1 MALDEKELLEEQEDT
16 QHGRYLTFAVGEEV
30 FGIEIRYVT
39 EIIGIQPVTKLP
51 EAPEHIKGVINLRGR
66 IVPVVDVRLKFK
78 KPPMEYNDRTCVIVV
93 EANDLV
99 AGLIVDQV
107 AEVITI
113 ADEDVVPPPEYSA
126 TIQNKY
132 IRGIGKADG
141 NVKLLLD
148 CEKLFRTDEE
158 AVLRS
163 AAM

>member
-1 MALDEKELLEEQEDT
+1 MALEELELLEEQEDT

-39 EIIGIQPVTKLP
+39 EIIGIQPITQLP

-78 KPPMEYNDRTCVIVV
+78 KPSMEYNDRTCVIVV

-107 AEVITI
+107 AEVLSI
-113 ADEDVVPPPEYSA
+113 ADADVVPPPEYSA
-126 TIQNKY
+126 TAHNSY

-148 CEKLFRTDEE
+148 CEKLFRADEE

-163 AAM
+163 AV